1 MDRLASAATA
11 SAALALAACM
21 SSTTATEPEERPGLP
36 GVCNADPAQR
46 LIGREIGDEVDAE
59 ALRLT
64 GGRVVRRIG
73 PGQPVTM
80 DYRTNRVNIEHDAD
94 GRITAIRCG

>member
-1 MDRLASAATA
+1 MGRIGSAATA
-11 SAALALAACM
+11 SAALAFAACM
-21 SSTTATEPEERPGLP
+21 SSTSATEPEQRPGLA

-46 LIGREIGDEVDAE
+46 LIGRQIGDEVDAE

-64 GGRVVRRIG
+64 GGRVVRRIA
-73 PGQPVTM
+73 PGQSVTM
-80 DYRTNRVNIEHDAD
+80 DYRTDRVNIEHDAN